1 MHIAYVCR
9 EYPPTLR
16 GGGIATYVKQMAVGM
31 AVAGWKVTVITASE
45 KTDEERRYL
54 EDGVNVI
61 RLSGGDFV
69 VAGVEKPTIWNK
81 LREVTRF
88 SSYRRKIINTLKELG
103 DVDIIEVGEFG
114 AESLYMDELNIPHVI
129 RLHTPSLFDRETQ
142 GIKKFCL
149 KDSFRYLQQRK
160 ELELIS
166 KARYI
171 SSCSE
176 DLKQWTLKNLPST
189 TGSIHVIYNPVQ
201 ISPIQSSIHETL
213 KKPYILFAGTIIEW
227 KGVNDLIEACILLHK
242 QGDDH
247 QLIIAGKEGL
257 YADEL
262 KRKYAKYQWIR
273 FVGKVNHDILY
284 PMYAEADVVVF
295 PSWWD
300 NMPMVCIEAM
310 MNGAIVIGSQEGG
323 MKEIITDGKDG
334 YLVMPKSP
342 KALCSA
348 IRQAL
353 ELSLSEKTAMSQAA
367 RERIVNGFSSKVIIK
382 QMVDYYHKVIEDFQR
397 NDYRL

>member
-31 AVAGWKVTVITASE
+31 AAAGWKVTVITASE
-45 KTDEERRYL
+45 NTDEERRYL

-88 SSYRRKIINTLKELG
+88 SSYRRKIVNTLRELG

-149 KDSFRYLQQRK
+149 KDSFRYLQQKK

-310 MNGAIVIGSQEGG
+310 MNGAIVIGSQKGG
-323 MKEIITDGKDG
+323 MKEIITHGKDG
-334 YLVMPKSP
+334 FVIPPKDPARLYLTMK
-342 KALCSA
+342 KIFALPQKQA
-348 IRQAL
+348 QRIR
-353 ELSLSEKTAMSQAA
+353 EAA
-367 RERIVNGFSSKVIIK
+367 RERIIEGFSTEVIVG
-382 QMVDYYHKVIEDFQR
+382 QMQQYYTTVYSEYWQSLKR
-397 NDYRL
+397 